1 MKYYVKSSKRNKVK
15 PSNIKGLSK
24 KKRDVAEEPVNIEEY
39 IDNVDTLIDSATVDF
54 GCASSS
60 SQSKKDNVIEID

>member
-1 MKYYVKSSKRNKVK
+1 MKYYVKSLKRNKVK